1 MDQFYEIAFSG
12 FLIGV
17 LISAPMGP
25 TGILCIQRTLS
36 KGRWPAFV
44 TGVGAAL
51 SDLIY
56 CLLTGLGLSFVTDF
70 IEANQDILQVLGS
83 IAIAGYAAFLFK
95 KKPTHQI
102 KTSTDKKN
110 NFFADL
116 CTGFL
121 FTFANPLILF
131 FSITLFARFNFIQPE
146 YQDYHYI
153 IGYASIVVGALVWWY
168 FITYSVNKVR
178 ARFNSHSIWILN
190 RFIAT
195 VLFIMA
201 VVGCYMSIKGFIAQ
215 YA

>member
-1 MDQFYEIAFSG
+1 MNQFYDIAISG

-17 LISAPMGP
+17 MISAPMGP
-25 TGILCIQRTLS
+25 TGVLCIQRTLS

-56 CLLTGLGLSFVTDF
+56 CLLTGLGLSFVIDF
-70 IEANQDILQVLGS
+70 IENNQEALQIVGS
-83 IAIAGYAAFLFK
+83 IAIAGYAFFLFR
-95 KKPTHQI
+95 KKPAHQ
-102 KTSTDKKN
+102 KDSRPDHKN

-131 FSITLFARFNFIQPE
+131 FSITLFARFNFIQ
-146 YQDYHYI
+146 QDYNYFHYVV
-153 IGYASIVVGALVWWY
+153 GYSAIVVGALAWWY
-168 FITYSVNKVR
+168 FITFSVNKVR
-178 ARFNSHSIWILN
+178 ARFNAHSIWVLN

-201 VVGCYMSIKGFIAQ
+201 AVGCYMGIEGLITLNG
-215 YA
+215 